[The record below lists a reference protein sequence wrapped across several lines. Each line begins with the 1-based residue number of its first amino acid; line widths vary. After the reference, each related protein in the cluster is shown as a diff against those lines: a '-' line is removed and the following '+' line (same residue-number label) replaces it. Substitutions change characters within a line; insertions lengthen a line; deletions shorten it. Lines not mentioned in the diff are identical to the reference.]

1 MKLLILNKR
10 SLLSLAFCLLAGVA
24 ALTVTVSSTTKAVQT
39 ATSPKENPIYRV
51 ESNKKQ
57 VAISFDAAWGNEETP
72 QLLDILDEYKVKAT
86 FFLVGDWV
94 NQFPEDVKAIAAK
107 GHDIGNHSNTHP
119 HMPQLSDDM
128 ASAEITACNEK
139 IEQLTGHAP
148 TLFRPP
154 YGDYNNMVV
163 NTVKSMG
170 MYCVQWDVDSLDWK
184 DPSPEQMTKTVLN
197 KVQDGSIVLM
207 HNGAKNT
214 PAALPSIIKG
224 IQDKGY
230 EIVLIKDLIP
240 EGEYYTDVQGEF
252 HLAEN

>member
-57 VAISFDAAWGNEETP
+57 VAISFDAACGNEETP